1 MTASAGGT
9 SIFASL
15 SQPQTVTCPIFE
27 LGMRSLIPRARC
39 AWPPASLEY
48 PDEGYRRPAPAD
60 LTPVDAL
67 AVGDDGC
74 LAVFGDERGYFFET
88 YKTENYAQICENLTF
103 VQDNISMSAKG
114 TLRGLHFQA
123 PPFAQ
128 GKLIQVLQGAVLDVA
143 VDIRRSSPTYGQ
155 HFKMVLSA
163 ENATQLYIPPG
174 FAHGFVALEDDTV
187 FSYKCTKGYA
197 MRNEGSLRWNDPDLN
212 IDWKVIHPILSEKDK
227 EAACFTSF
235 QSPF

>member
-1 MTASAGGT
+1 MRGIVDKFSVILQFKKEAMLRIQAEKLSGLY
-9 SIFASL
+9 SI
-15 SQPQTVTCPIFE
+15 
-27 LGMRSLIPRARC
+27 
-39 AWPPASLEY
+39 Y
-48 PDEGYRRPAPAD
+48 PK
-60 LTPVDAL
+60 
-67 AVGDDGC
+67 
-74 LAVFGDERGYFFET
+74 VFGDERGYFFET

-174 FAHGFVALEDDTV
+174 FAHGFLALEDHTL
-187 FSYKCTKGYA
+187 FSYKCTAAYHHA
-197 MRNEGSLRWNDPDLN
+197 SEGCLHYNDPGLQ
-212 IDWKVIHPILSEKDK
+212 IDWELSDSPLLSPKDALG
-227 EAACFTSF
+227 EAFSTF
-235 QSPF
+235 QTPFE